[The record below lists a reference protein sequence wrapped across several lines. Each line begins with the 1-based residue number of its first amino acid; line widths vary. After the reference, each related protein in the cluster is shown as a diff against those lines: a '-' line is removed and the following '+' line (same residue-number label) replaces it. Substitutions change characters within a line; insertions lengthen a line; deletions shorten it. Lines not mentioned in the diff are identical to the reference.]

1 MTFVLK
7 DFKELKKYFDDTVT
21 VFLEHHEKK
30 TLAELPSPRKDQLL
44 FLQRILGYIQSK
56 GENSVDTGCYY
67 AAMLVVRQD
76 ARNNFSLMRGETEA
90 GSKLCERINE
100 CLGIT
105 DKNQPELKQYST
117 WHKELNEVLFNALF
131 ISKDSRKGLNKEHPF
146 ADLERNVLIRLIKLN
161 YKMEEVVSKDS
172 LLSLPAAGQSKVI
185 ALTFKPSHTDSAL
198 TQEIVNKFNSFT
210 ELTVE
215 LRKMISTHLGKRDT
229 GTVNNLS
236 PERAAQ
242 IEFLQ
247 KIALSLESIE
257 YPDTKN
263 GKIAKEAGAQDF
275 DKTAILAGAMH
286 IVRAQIAL
294 SYGLDAIA
302 SDDKHSAVYKRL
314 NELLKMH
321 NESPENVYMLVSA
334 ANEYIQHLIVETA
347 GNKVQIRETHPLS
360 STGFDLS
367 KIADV
372 IFAVFK
378 SCHNQILDN
387 AFNTA
392 YPKEQSKSVMSYIPT
407 LSNLWTS
414 SSKKPAV
421 KPTEDEDELSKDAQ
435 EPKETED
442 AAASSNMPR

>member
-1 MTFVLK
+1 MK
-7 DFKELKKYFDDTVT
+7 
-21 VFLEHHEKK
+21 KK

-56 GENSVDTGCYY
+56 GDNSVDTGCYY

-146 ADLERNVLIRLIKLN
+146 ADL
-161 YKMEEVVSKDS
+161 
-172 LLSLPAAGQSKVI
+172 
-185 ALTFKPSHTDSAL
+185 
-198 TQEIVNKFNSFT
+198 EIVNKFNSFT